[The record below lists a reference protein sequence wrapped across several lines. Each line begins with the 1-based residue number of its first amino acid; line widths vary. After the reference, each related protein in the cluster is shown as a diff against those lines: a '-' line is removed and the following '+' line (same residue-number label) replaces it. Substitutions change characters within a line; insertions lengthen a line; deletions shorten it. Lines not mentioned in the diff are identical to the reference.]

1 MNRYY
6 RNSIVSGFVYSHE
19 INLEFDAI
27 LPPAITS
34 KRAVSAIA
42 GKWRVRHDL
51 ATPSGISK
59 PYAGFTS
66 YFAASSI
73 YELPKGPPH
82 VAPVDITN
90 KTTE

>member
-1 MNRYY
+1 MNRYC
-6 RNSIVSGFVYSHE
+6 RNSIVSAFVYSHE
-19 INLEFDAI
+19 INLELDAI

-34 KRAVSAIA
+34 KRAVSTIA

-51 ATPSGISK
+51 TTPFGISK

-73 YELPKGPPH
+73 IRTAQRPATRGPRRYH
-82 VAPVDITN
+82 KQDY
-90 KTTE
+90 